1 MLGLVV
7 REAGGDPMD
16 LSLVGNFKCYTV
28 IALVGKARKSSL
40 QDFYIPSGFNKPGT
54 HLGPG

>member
-1 MLGLVV
+1 M